1 MQYTLNLCSA
11 ISIKLGKIEFSFVIS
26 LLLLSSS
33 KEVFWW
39 VFFVVTIFVYFLV
52 LKFHICSSIS
62 LLRFP
67 VLSLGSVVFV
77 ITYLSIFIIAA
88 LEYLSDNSNTIA
100 LTRRT
105 FIGKVMSLLFN
116 MLSRLV
122 IAFLPRNVF

>member
-1 MQYTLNLCSA
+1 METGRPVTRKCSN
-11 ISIKLGKIEFSFVIS
+11 S
-26 LLLLSSS
+26 L
-33 KEVFWW
+33 V
-39 VFFVVTIFVYFLV
+39 FVVTIFVYFLV

-116 MLSRLV
+116 MLSRLWFFQWSCMDV
-122 IAFLPRNVF
+122 RVGL